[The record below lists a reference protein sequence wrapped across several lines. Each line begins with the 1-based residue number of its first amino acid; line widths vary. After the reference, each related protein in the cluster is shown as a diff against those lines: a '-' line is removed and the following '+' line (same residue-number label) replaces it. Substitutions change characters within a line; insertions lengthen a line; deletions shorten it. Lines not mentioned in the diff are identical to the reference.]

1 MTSEPILV
9 EPGWYLVRVE
19 DVGEVVEWGPRLAG
33 EHSQSA
39 VMMALAGAS
48 RLLHDDELAIADLAR
63 TGPTT
68 CSSGAVGTWS
78 ARLARCEG
86 LVELERAGRGL
97 TITAKV
103 TDLGRLVLSVAGA
116 LRRAGARS

>member
-1 MTSEPILV
+1 MASESIPV
-9 EPGWYLVRVE
+9 EPGWHLVRVD
-19 DVGEVVEWGPRLAG
+19 DVGEAVEWGPRLAG
-33 EHSQSA
+33 VHSQQV
-39 VMMALAGAS
+39 VMMALAGAA
-48 RLLHDDELAIADLAR
+48 RLHHDDELAIADLAR

-68 CSSGAVGTWS
+68 CSSGAVGAWS

-97 TITAKV
+97 TITAKI